1 MRDTRPRRC
10 KLSTARGSCATRGG
24 SAKWATAKFGGCYTW
39 QPAVCCGVMRHCGV
53 RSKHGSC
60 AWHSASEPGG
70 HGWRWR
76 ANSRSSCTPCGA
88 TGRYSSGGVPRHRHK
103 PRQHR
108 PRVSSS
114 YCRPRPET
122 AVKFS
127 REGGTGWDASEAT
140 RLVRAALRAT
150 PTTRMA
156 PSRSN
161 FPYPAPI
168 TASKREEKAV
178 TSGRSDGDPAH
189 RILGATVMP
198 T

>member
-1 MRDTRPRRC
+1 M
-10 KLSTARGSCATRGG
+10 
-24 SAKWATAKFGGCYTW
+24 
-39 QPAVCCGVMRHCGV
+39 AV
-53 RSKHGSC
+53 
-60 AWHSASEPGG
+60 
-70 HGWRWR
+70 
-76 ANSRSSCTPCGA
+76 T
-88 TGRYSSGGVPRHRHK
+88 
-103 PRQHR
+103 
-108 PRVSSS
+108 
-114 YCRPRPET
+114 
-122 AVKFS
+122 FS

-178 TSGRSDGDPAH
+178 TSGRADRDLTPFS
-189 RILGATVMP
+189 GAAAMP

>member
-1 MRDTRPRRC
+1 
-10 KLSTARGSCATRGG
+10 
-24 SAKWATAKFGGCYTW
+24 
-39 QPAVCCGVMRHCGV
+39 VMRHCGV
-53 RSKHGSC
+53 RSKHGRC
-60 AWHSASEPGG
+60 AWRSASGSAG
-70 HGWRWR
+70 RGWRWR
-76 ANSRSSCTPCGA
+76 ANSRLYCTPCGA

-103 PRQHR
+103 SRQHR
-108 PRVSSS
+108 PRLSSS

-140 RLVRAALRAT
+140 RLVRAARRAT

-178 TSGRSDGDPAH
+178 TSGRGIWCTVLRSRCHAHLTRCRNERRRGRPATGCIA
-189 RILGATVMP
+189 RSRLSGTLAWWSP
-198 T
+198 RR